1 MFIYKIENHVVRF
14 YERKRKFTR
23 RSVFSVDYSRA
34 YKEDEVNVLRPEAKG
49 EIGKNLHSFGEFF
62 AIKDESK
69 RKPRYFTGDWA
80 SSKKGTDISPVF
92 SKEISLADFYLDS
105 EAAAQTLI
113 GIRDEGLRL
122 SVMPVYLDYQNT
134 LPQQKFVIVCE
145 DKDKSGRRH
154 LNYLSEFNPEKR
166 LKATCNSR
174 LEGMSAR
181 FGFRECLKIIEELK
195 VNFKDSKYSMLHDDG
210 DLPDARSLMKYLK
223 KKKPDSCIALTF
235 KIPAAK

>member
-23 RSVFSVDYSRA
+23 RSVFTVDYSHA
-34 YKEDEVNVLRPEAKG
+34 YKEDEVNVLRPEAEGK
-49 EIGKNLHSFGEFF
+49 IGTNIHGFGKFF
-62 AIKDESK
+62 VIKDESK
-69 RKPRYFTGDWA
+69 RKPRYFTGDWV
-80 SSKKGTDISPVF
+80 SIKKGSDISPVF

-113 GIRDEGLRL
+113 GIRNEKLRL

-154 LNYLSEFNPEKR
+154 LNYLSEFNPEKHF
-166 LKATCNSR
+166 KATCNSH
-174 LEGMSAR
+174 LEGFCAL

-195 VNFKDSKYSMLHDDG
+195 AKFKNCKYSMLHDDG
-210 DLPDARSLMKYLK
+210 DLPDARSLIKYLRK
-223 KKKPDSCIALTF
+223 KKSNDRIALTF
-235 KIPAAK
+235 KIPSEK